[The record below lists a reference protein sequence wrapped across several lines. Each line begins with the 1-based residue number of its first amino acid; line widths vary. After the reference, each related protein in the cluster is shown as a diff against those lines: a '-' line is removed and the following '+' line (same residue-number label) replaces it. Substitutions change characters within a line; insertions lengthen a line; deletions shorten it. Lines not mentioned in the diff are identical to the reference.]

1 MQFGILLLQFGILP
15 LQFGILPLHSVENRQ
30 KNGILPE
37 IGESHILPQKWF
49 YPTPDT
55 LKVGL
60 TPKFDH
66 SSRCRVRNQATK
78 LKIFKKKI

>member
-1 MQFGILLLQFGILP
+1 MQSGHCEYKLLM
-15 LQFGILPLHSVENRQ
+15 HSVENRQ

-78 LKIFKKKI
+78 LRFFKKKI

>member
-1 MQFGILLLQFGILP
+1 
-15 LQFGILPLHSVENRQ
+15 VENRQ

-37 IGESHILPQKWF
+37 IGESHIYPQKRF

-60 TPKFDH
+60 TPKFDDC
-66 SSRCRVRNQATK
+66 SCYAVKNQASK
-78 LKIFKKKI
+78 FRIFKKKKSEI